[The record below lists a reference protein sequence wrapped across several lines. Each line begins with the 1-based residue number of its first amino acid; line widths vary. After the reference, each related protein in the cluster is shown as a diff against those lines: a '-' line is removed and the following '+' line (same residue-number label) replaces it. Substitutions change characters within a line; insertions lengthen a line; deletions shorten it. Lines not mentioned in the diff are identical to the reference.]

1 MPTHL
6 QRNYPSGTGRR
17 SSAKAAVLTA
27 LVLSGAQAQDNGD
40 PIGDDD
46 NLGVIE
52 ETLVVI
58 DNTDDAGAIPRET
71 AVPATELAAVEVIA
85 TTPAHGVGL
94 PKRKIPYPIQ
104 TATATEIQDSVNAT
118 LPGFMNERLGSVT
131 INDAQNNPLQP
142 DLQYRG
148 FTASPLLGLPQ
159 GLSVYMNG
167 SRMND
172 AFGDAVN
179 WDLISESAIH
189 SLNLMGGSNPVFGL
203 NTLGGALSLQ
213 MKNGFTDPGYRL
225 QALGGSFGRIQTF
238 AEAGWNN
245 GSFGA
250 YLNVDYFDEG
260 GWRDHSPSTATN
272 LFGSFGWRGADSALD
287 LDLAYANTDLTGNG
301 PLPRR
306 LLVEDR
312 SAVFTYPD
320 TTDNESYFANLSGE
334 HWLSDLVQ
342 ISANVFYRHLETDSF
357 NGDAGEFQECD
368 DSDNAGYLCEEGSDG
383 DDQQVLE
390 DLAGNPIPDQDAEGN
405 PYDAINNVSSRD
417 QDTYGANLQT
427 TFLQDLFG
435 RENQLIVGLGYFRG
449 DARFDADVELARLL
463 SDRGTAG
470 SGIDIADG
478 RTRLKSKTRSYS
490 IFFLDTLSLTD
501 ALDLTLSGRYN
512 DTKIEN
518 GDQTGDQP
526 QLNGSHDFSRFN
538 PAIGLTYQ
546 LDDRANV
553 YTSYSESSRAP
564 TPVELACSDPEN
576 ECRLP
581 NAFLADPPLEQVV
594 AKTFE
599 LGIRGELDLI
609 GPMRYSLGLFH
620 TINNDDIIFQA
631 GGATGNRGF
640 FDNIGD
646 TRRQGIELGLNGQ
659 IDRLDWF
666 LNYSYLDATF
676 RNDFFSNSP
685 NNPNANDDG
694 NIQVSSGDQIPGIP
708 NNSLKTGLDYQFTPS
723 LRAGFS
729 VVYASSQY
737 YRGDESNQLPNIPG
751 YTVVNLHGEYRV
763 NDNVAIIAKVNNLFD
778 TEYSSFGLLGEADEV
793 LGDDYAD
800 PRFDGPG
807 APFGAWIGIRASL

>member
-1 MPTHL
+1 MPAHHKSEC
-6 QRNYPSGTGRR
+6 PIGIHRR
-17 SSAKAAVLTA
+17 PLVPAALLTA
-27 LVLSGAQAQDNGD
+27 LVVGGAQAQVDTE
-40 PIGDDD
+40 PVSDDEFE
-46 NLGVIE
+46 GVE
-52 ETLVVI
+52 ETLLVI
-58 DNTDDAGAIPRET
+58 DET
-71 AVPATELAAVEVIA
+71 NDSSADTSEAAELDAVEVVA

-104 TATATEIQDSVNAT
+104 SATASEIENSVDAT

-131 INDAQNNPLQP
+131 LNQAQNNPLQP

-159 GLSVYMNG
+159 GISVYMNG

-189 SLNLMGGSNPVFGL
+189 SLNLMGGSNPLFGL

-213 MKNGFTDPGYRL
+213 MKNGFTDPGYRAQL
-225 QALGGSFGRIQTF
+225 LGGSFGRVRGF
-238 AEAGWNN
+238 AEAGWND
-245 GSFGA
+245 GRLGA
-250 YLNVDYFDEG
+250 YLNVDYFNED
-260 GWRDHSPSTATN
+260 GWRDDSPSTATN
-272 LFGSFGWRGADSALD
+272 LFGSFGWRGDDSALD

-301 PLPRR
+301 PLPRQ
-306 LLVEDR
+306 LLSENRDT
-312 SAVFTYPD
+312 VFTYPD

-334 HWLSDLVQ
+334 HWFGELVQ
-342 ISANVFYRHLETDSF
+342 LSGNAFYRHLETDSF
-357 NGDAGEFQECD
+357 NGDAGEFEECEEAD
-368 DSDNAGYLCEEGSDG
+368 DAGFLCEEDG
-383 DDQQVLE
+383 DDEQELLT
-390 DLAGNPIPDQDAEGN
+390 DLAGDPIPAEDADGN
-405 PYDAINNVSSRD
+405 PYNAINNTSSRD

-435 RENQLIVGLGYFRG
+435 RENQFIVGLSYFRG
-449 DARFDADVELARLL
+449 DARFDADVELARLRP
-463 SDRGTAG
+463 DRGTAG
-470 SGIDIADG
+470 TGINIADG

-490 IFFLDTLSLTD
+490 VFFLDTLSLTD

-512 DTKIEN
+512 DTRVEN

-546 LDDRANV
+546 IDDRANV

-581 NAFLADPPLEQVV
+581 NAFLADPPLDQVV

-599 LGIRGELDLI
+599 LGIRGDLDLI
-609 GPMRYSLGLFH
+609 GPMQYSLGLFH

-659 IDRLDWF
+659 IDRLDWY

-676 RNDFFSNSP
+676 RNSFFSNSP
-685 NNPNANDDG
+685 NHPNANTDG
-694 NIQVSSGDQIPGIP
+694 NILVNSGDQIPGIP
-708 NNSLKTGLDYQFTPS
+708 NNSLKTGLDYRFTPS
-723 LRAGFS
+723 FSAGFS
-729 VVYASSQY
+729 VIYASGQY
-737 YRGDESNQLPNIPG
+737 YRGDESNQLPKIPG
-751 YTVVNLHGEYRV
+751 YTIVNLRGEYRV

-778 TEYSSFGLLGEADEV
+778 TEYSSFGLLGDATEV
-793 LGDDYAD
+793 LGADYAD
-800 PRFDGPG
+800 PRFEGPG